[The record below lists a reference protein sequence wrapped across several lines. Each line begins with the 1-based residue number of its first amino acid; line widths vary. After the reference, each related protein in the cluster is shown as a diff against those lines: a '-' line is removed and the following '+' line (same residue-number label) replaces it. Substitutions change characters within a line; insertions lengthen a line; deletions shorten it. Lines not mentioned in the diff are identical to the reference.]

1 MWAAPLNPQRQRGGK
16 HRVEKGWTVAIV
28 AQMLRR
34 ALLAALAIGGANAQ
48 PRSARRLQAG
58 GALDEKAILLGF
70 KRSGN
75 GAGLESWAAG
85 SEPCGAGWY
94 SWTEGWRGVMCD
106 VEGGSVERMCTPRPF
121 FVCVL
126 HRLSALTSCGW
137 AADGC
142 IQTSEWPTCPASPRT
157 SARWSASR

>member
-28 AQMLRR
+28 LRMLRR
-34 ALLAALAIGGANAQ
+34 ALLAALAIGGADAQ

-75 GAGLESWAAG
+75 GAGLESWNA
-85 SEPCGAGWY
+85 SVPCGAGWG
-94 SWTEGWRGVMCD
+94 SWGEGWYGIKCD
-106 VEGGSVERMCTPRPF
+106 APGGSVDTMCAPQPF
-121 FVCVL
+121 LVCVL
-126 HRLSALTSCGW
+126 HRLSAVLTSC
-137 AADGC
+137 
-142 IQTSEWPTCPASPRT
+142 
-157 SARWSASR
+157 

>member
-34 ALLAALAIGGANAQ
+34 ALLAALAIGGADAQ

-85 SEPCGAGWY
+85 SEPCGAGWD
-94 SWTEGWRGVMCD
+94 SEIEGWRGVRCD
-106 VEGGSVERMCTPRPF
+106 AEGGSVERMCAPQPLP
-121 FVCVL
+121 CLL
-126 HRLSALTSCGW
+126 HLSVLTSCRW
-137 AADGC
+137 AAD
-142 IQTSEWPTCPASPRT
+142 ASPQAASE
-157 SARWSASR
+157 SAQPPK